1 MKLNYL
7 IGDKAFYRRVLLITI
22 PILIQNVIT
31 NFVSLL
37 DNVMVGLVGTEQMT
51 GVAIVNQLVFVYNLC
66 IFGAV
71 SGGGIFTAQFFGK
84 SDHKG
89 VRDTFRMKIISTA
102 IITVGALILLIFKG
116 EFLVSLFIHT
126 GEENI
131 DLALTMEYAKKYLNI
146 ALIGLPAFSLM
157 QAYSDTLRS
166 TGETGLPMK
175 ASIVA
180 VLVNTGL
187 NYVLI
192 FGKFGAPKL
201 GVEGAAIATI
211 TARYVETAIIVG
223 WTHLNK
229 AKNPFIQGAY
239 KNFKVPMSLVRSIVK
254 KGVPLVLNEAF
265 WSIGMTTLLQAY
277 SIRGIETVSA
287 MNISST
293 ISNLFNCVF
302 LATGNAIGII
312 VGQLLGAG
320 QIEKAKEE
328 DSRLIFTTV
337 VACAFVG
344 VIMAIL
350 APMIPQIYNTTDKV
364 KELACSFLI
373 VSAVMMPVSAF
384 AHSAYFSL
392 RSGGKTFITFIV
404 DSGFVWCISIPV
416 AYALVCLTSLP
427 IVTVFA
433 LVQALEILKMGLGM
447 YMLKQGAWLN
457 NLVDKH

>member
-1 MKLNYL
+1 MKLSYL

-37 DNVMVGLVGTEQMT
+37 DNVMVGLVGTEEMT

-66 IFGAV
+66 VFGAV
-71 SGGGIFTAQFFGK
+71 SGAGIFTAQYFGK

-89 VRDTFRMKIISTA
+89 VRDTFRMKLILTA
-102 IITVGALILLIFKG
+102 IITVGAIILLIFKG
-116 EFLVSLFIHT
+116 ETLIKLFIHN
-126 GEENI
+126 GEEDI
-131 DLALTMEYAKKYLNI
+131 DLALTLSYAKKYLNI
-146 ALIGLPAFSLM
+146 ALLGLPAFSVM

-180 VLVNTGL
+180 VFVNTVL

-201 GVEGAAIATI
+201 GVEGAAIATV
-211 TARYVETAIIVG
+211 TARYAETAVVIG

-229 AKNPFIQGAY
+229 GKNPFIQDAY
-239 KNFKVPMSLVRSIVK
+239 KNFKVPMPLVKSIVR
-254 KGVPLVLNEAF
+254 KGVPLIFNEAF

-312 VGQLLGAG
+312 MGQLLGAG
-320 QIEKAKEE
+320 QIERAKIEN
-328 DSRLIFTTV
+328 SRLIFTTV

-344 VIMAIL
+344 GIMAVL
-350 APMIPQIYNTTDKV
+350 SPMIPQIYNTTDKV
-364 KELACSFLI
+364 KELACAFLI

-384 AHSAYFSL
+384 AHSAYFTL

-404 DSGFVWCISIPV
+404 DSGFAWCISIPV

-433 LVQALEILKMGLGM
+433 LVQALELIKMCIGI

>member
-1 MKLNYL
+1 MKLSNF
-7 IGDKAFYRRVLLITI
+7 IGDKAFYRRMFFITL
-22 PILIQNVIT
+22 PILIQHVIT

-37 DNVMVGLVGTEQMT
+37 DNVMVGLVGTEEMT
-51 GVAIVNQLVFVYNLC
+51 GVAIINQLIFVFNLC

-71 SGGGIFTAQFFGK
+71 SGAGIFTAQYYGK
-84 SDHKG
+84 GDHKG
-89 VRDTFRMKIISTA
+89 VRDTFRMKIILTS
-102 IITVGALILLIFKG
+102 IIVVGAIVLFVTKGDFLIR
-116 EFLVSLFIHT
+116 LFIHS

-131 DLALTMEYAKKYLNI
+131 DLELTLNYAKQYLKI
-146 ALIGLPAFSLM
+146 ALIGLPAFSVM

-175 ASIVA
+175 ASVVA
-180 VLVNTGL
+180 VLVNTVL

-201 GVEGAAIATI
+201 GVEGAAIATV
-211 TARYVETAIIVG
+211 TARYVETAIIIG

-229 AKNPFIQGAY
+229 ARNPFIEGAY
-239 KNFKVPMSLVRSIVK
+239 KNFKVPAPLVADVIK
-254 KGVPLVLNEAF
+254 KGIPLILNEAM

-302 LATGNAIGII
+302 LATGNAIGIL

-320 QIEKAKEE
+320 EIEKAKQE

-344 VIMAIL
+344 GIMAIL

-364 KELACSFLI
+364 KDLACSFLI
-373 VSAVMMPVSAF
+373 VNAVMMPVSAF

-404 DSGFVWCISIPV
+404 DSGFIWFVSIPV
-416 AYALVCLTSLP
+416 AYALVCLTNLD

-433 LVQALEILKMGLGM
+433 LVQALELLKMCLGM